1 MEGADVGI
9 MRAATGAVEEHYVE
23 ASLAQVIG
31 LLRTLATHLE
41 RRSLPFERLTQ
52 EFLLR
57 EGLGHVREEP
67 DGITAIRMPGH
78 HAFSELTDCL
88 LDFLPAMERGAVYA
102 EIQTELFN
110 FVEDYVGREPST
122 VGTKAAEALVA
133 HFEKW
138 FADNSSPRRVF
149 VPCVISRTP
158 APRFEIGPVTFEFID
173 GVSTSDFSPHGGG
186 DAALDRYGF
195 DRLVQWMRE
204 QDADWLARV
213 SVDGCAQRRAEEVAE
228 LAVDLVIVALQLAAP
243 YLDTRTMAWLDA
255 RRGTAEKR
263 TLSEAYGYHS
273 IGWTRKEPGMT
284 IGAGTLPDILRKAAP
299 IFTAVG
305 NVVRSFASGSFRL
318 PVLERAWCDAAYWL
332 HQALAES
339 IDTIAIAK
347 LETAL
352 EVLLRAQSSTRS
364 AQRILEI
371 LSAFFNV
378 GPDDPIGPGS
388 PLSARQFARNVV
400 RDRSR
405 ILHGTWST
413 LGARGIDRAAME
425 EFVVTVL
432 RTAVIE
438 MEAYV
443 HSAGPADDFDEFL
456 SWVRQRK
463 MTSVPSKA

>member
-1 MEGADVGI
+1 MPE
-9 MRAATGAVEEHYVE
+9 
-23 ASLAQVIG
+23 SLAREIG

-41 RRSLPFERLTQ
+41 RRPRPFERLTQ
-52 EFLLR
+52 ELLRR
-57 EGLGHVREEP
+57 EGLGHVREKAG
-67 DGITAIRMPGH
+67 GIISIRMPGH
-78 HAFSELTDCL
+78 HAFTELTDCL
-88 LDFLPAMERGAVYA
+88 LDRLPAMERGAIYA
-102 EIQTELFN
+102 DIQTELFN
-110 FVEDYVGREPST
+110 FIEDYVGREPST
-122 VGTKAAEALVA
+122 VGSKDAEVLVA

-138 FADNSSPRRVF
+138 FADKTPPRRVF

-173 GVSTSDFSPHGGG
+173 RVTTSDFHPRGGG
-186 DAALDRYGF
+186 DAALDRRGF
-195 DRLVQWMRE
+195 DDLVRWMRE
-204 QDADWLARV
+204 RDADWLARV
-213 SVDGCAQRRAEEVAE
+213 SVDCCEQKRAEEIAE

-243 YLDTRTMAWLDA
+243 YLDTRTMA
-255 RRGTAEKR
+255 RRGTSQKR
-263 TLSEAYGYHS
+263 TLSEADGYHS
-273 IGWTRKEPGMT
+273 AGWTRKEPGMA
-284 IGAGTLPDILRKAAP
+284 IGGGTLPDILQKAAP

-352 EVLLRAQSSTRS
+352 EVLLRAESSRGS
-364 AQRILEI
+364 EQRMLEI
-371 LSAFFNV
+371 LSAFFDL
-378 GPDDPIGPGS
+378 GPDDPIAPGS

-413 LGARGIDRAAME
+413 LNARGIDRSGME
-425 EFVVTVL
+425 GFVVTVL

-438 MEAYV
+438 LEAYA
-443 HSAGPADDFDEFL
+443 HSAGPADDIDEFL
-456 SWVRQRK
+456 SWVRQQK
-463 MTSVPSKA
+463 TTSVPSKA